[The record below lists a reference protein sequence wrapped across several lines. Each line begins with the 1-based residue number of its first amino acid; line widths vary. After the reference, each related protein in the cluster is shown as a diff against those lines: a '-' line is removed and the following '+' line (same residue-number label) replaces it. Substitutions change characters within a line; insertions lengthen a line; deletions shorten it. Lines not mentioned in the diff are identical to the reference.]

1 MLLYYH
7 YYCYFYEAY
16 RVVKY
21 SKVGKR
27 SSYHWYISFH
37 LDTNYAP
44 KWPSNNEEIR
54 VFLSCFPLSNSLEHL
69 MFVVVYFILFHFQFL
84 NFFESTILIRHVNF
98 STFIFFRSIPHKI
111 HFKRI
116 SYVPHR
122 FRRFCLFRFLSVYY
136 FLLVQTLKKETQRTR
151 SERQNAQQ

>member
-54 VFLSCFPLSNSLEHL
+54 FFLSCFPLSNSLEHL
-69 MFVVVYFILFHFQFL
+69 MFVVFYFQFL

-98 STFIFFRSIPHKI
+98 SIFIFFRSIPHKI

-122 FRRFCLFRFLSVYY
+122 FRRFLSISFPISILFFIIEL
-136 FLLVQTLKKETQRTR
+136 LKKETQRTR